1 MFSRDLDFCITY
13 PFYNS
18 ITTCTYY
25 INTDIDV
32 EYGRV
37 VDLEFDARL
46 NKEAQ
51 RAELYRKIYG
61 TNRGENTENNNNEDN
76 DENSEPEY
84 VSGTNRKGHF
94 VKQKRKPGKKG
105 VKSYANTNNNGDNNS
120 NGNNTKGE
128 DKSKRR
134 SRTGSESDS
143 EEFEPANPNSK
154 IVLIQRNKPGS
165 KIQVLHGPSRCGRYK
180 CDMCEEEQMM
190 EHDTHD
196 TRARSTRALQ
206 ALDLSTL

>member
-154 IVLIQRNKPGS
+154 IVLIQRHNPNTNMHLEQYPTSWSYRCTCPQCTGVVDNK
-165 KIQVLHGPSRCGRYK
+165 QRR
-180 CDMCEEEQMM
+180 MQ
-190 EHDTHD
+190 THRD
-196 TRARSTRALQ
+196 IE
-206 ALDLSTL
+206 ALDLSVL